1 MTVAV
6 ATNSLIAILISG
18 NLDIVH
24 RYTCGLFYGA
34 QTLTQ
39 LMPPE
44 VVGKEKLEGDITVP
58 SLQINDKPRFQWRGY
73 MKDVS
78 RTFYSVDVLKKYIDI
93 MSLYKMNTLH
103 LHLTDDQ
110 GWRVEIKKYPR
121 LTSEKATHYPVQFGQ
136 PEGRSGFY
144 TQEELKD
151 LVAYAAARHVQ
162 IVPEIDVPG
171 HCWPVLINY
180 PELAVN
186 DSFYPDY
193 VMPFCETY
201 HVWGHQF
208 TPNTLDPSNEK
219 VYQFLD
225 DVFTEIAAIFPSE
238 YIHFGG
244 DEVRHILWEK
254 NEHIQNFM
262 KEKGMKNVM
271 ELQIYFVT
279 RVSAIIAGK
288 GKSEGESTHQ
298 NHYFEDIYL
307 APMQYLHQ
315 YGEEYKETGY
325 QQCGIVVYPL
335 LVFRGHE

>member
-1 MTVAV
+1 MLLPAMC
-6 ATNSLIAILISG
+6 
-18 NLDIVH
+18 
-24 RYTCGLFYGA
+24 RLFRNRRA
-34 QTLTQ
+34 
-39 LMPPE
+39 
-44 VVGKEKLEGDITVP
+44 
-58 SLQINDKPRFQWRGY
+58 
-73 MKDVS
+73 
-78 RTFYSVDVLKKYIDI
+78 
-93 MSLYKMNTLH
+93 
-103 LHLTDDQ
+103 
-110 GWRVEIKKYPR
+110 
-121 LTSEKATHYPVQFGQ
+121 
-136 PEGRSGFY
+136 
-144 TQEELKD
+144 
-151 LVAYAAARHVQ
+151 
-162 IVPEIDVPG
+162 G

-271 ELQIYFVT
+271 ELQSYFVT
-279 RVSAIIAGK
+279 RVSPSLPQRQEADRM
-288 GKSEGESTHQ
+288 E
-298 NHYFEDIYL
+298 
-307 APMQYLHQ
+307 
-315 YGEEYKETGY
+315 
-325 QQCGIVVYPL
+325 
-335 LVFRGHE
+335 